1 MRRDSIFIPLLAFG
15 AMLLHAQTSGTS
27 ASPDG
32 AEANNRGV
40 ELRVASRPADA
51 VQQFNRAIQ
60 IAQSSGDDRLLAT
73 ALAGLG
79 SALVDLGELA
89 RAQPVLRRSLALFEK
104 VAGPESLETGEA
116 ANNLAM
122 LYRKT
127 SELSK
132 AQAQLERALPLMQA
146 HLDPRDMQ
154 LAIALNNMFII
165 LVEQKQ
171 WDKAEPYLEQAHE
184 IAKTHAESAQLADI
198 EENRALLLA
207 HQGQFP
213 EAVNAMREVLKIEQD
228 TLKSDDPRVARSLE
242 SYAGYLRKIS
252 QKSEARQAELRAQS
266 IRRAGS

>member
-1 MRRDSIFIPLLAFG
+1 MRRDSLFITLLAFG
-15 AMLLHAQTSGTS
+15 ALLLRAQTSGV
-27 ASPDG
+27 
-32 AEANNRGV
+32 EANNRGV
-40 ELRVASRPADA
+40 ELRLASRPADA
-51 VQQFNRAIQ
+51 VQEFNRAIQ
-60 IAQSSGDDRLLAT
+60 IAENSGDDRLLAT

-79 SALVDLGELA
+79 SALVDLGELT

-104 VAGPESLETGEA
+104 IAGPDSLETGEA

-127 SELSK
+127 GELPK

-146 HLDPRDMQ
+146 HLDPSDMQ
-154 LAIALNNMFII
+154 LALALNNMFII

-171 WDKAEPYLEQAHE
+171 WDRAEPYLEQAGE
-184 IAKTHAESAQLADI
+184 IAKNHAESSQLADI

-207 HQGQFP
+207 HRGQYP
-213 EAVNAMREVLKIEQD
+213 EAVETMREVLKIEQH
-228 TLKSDDPRVARSLE
+228 TLRPDDPRVAQSLE

-252 QKSEARQAELRAQS
+252 EKSEARRAELRAQS